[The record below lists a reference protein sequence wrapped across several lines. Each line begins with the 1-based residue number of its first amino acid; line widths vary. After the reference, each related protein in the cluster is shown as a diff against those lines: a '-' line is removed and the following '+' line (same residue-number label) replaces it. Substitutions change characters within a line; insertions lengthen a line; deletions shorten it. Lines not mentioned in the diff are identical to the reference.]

1 MWRAAESCQA
11 FGCFPLVNDFL
22 LVGLPDHAASDVG
35 WEAISPCN
43 ICGTDRGGFGI
54 MWRIDMTQET
64 ISL

>member
-1 MWRAAESCQA
+1 
-11 FGCFPLVNDFL
+11 VNDFL